1 MFPTEKVN
9 GSGIYDIDQQR
20 HLPQMEIQE
29 KLGVMQ
35 FKFLPVIT
43 RRSYV
48 LHVQVYSQVYSFC
61 TLGCN
66 NEFDA

>member
-35 FKFLPVIT
+35 FKILFT
-43 RRSYV
+43 SSYQLSYNQILRTACASV
-48 LHVQVYSQVYSFC
+48 LHLYLR
-61 TLGCN
+61 TDLP
-66 NEFDA
+66 